1 MLEKIT
7 LPNGLRILMEQVS
20 TVRTACFGIWV
31 ASGSKDENAE
41 NNGISHFIEHMAF
54 KGTQSRTSRQLA
66 EEMDAIGGQ
75 MNAFTTK
82 EYTCFYAHTLD
93 YHVEEGFSILADML
107 TATRLEEE
115 DIKTEKSVVIEE
127 IGMSEDDPDDLVFEQ
142 LCAAV
147 WRNSPYG
154 MPILG
159 TRRSVKGFSGRML
172 RTYMQGRYVPNRMV
186 VSICGH
192 FDRGAFLRCVEG
204 FFSDLEPGEAMERP
218 LPGVYQPSLVFAE
231 KKQEQTHLSF
241 CLPGLPSGHPERY
254 AMALLNG
261 VLGGSSSSRL
271 FQRIREEL
279 GIAYSVFSDTFPTLS
294 GGLFCIQASVSP
306 SMARAAT
313 EEILCVLEKTRRGI
327 TEKEFFRAREHYKS
341 AVLMSMESPS
351 GRAGYSGRSELLL
364 GRIDSDDEILAKA
377 EAVTLEQVNRL
388 AEQILDTKNLSASIV
403 GEISEKGFFRQIV
416 RQ

>member
-7 LPNGLRILMEQVS
+7 LPNGLRILMEQVTS
-20 TVRTACFGIWV
+20 VRTACFGIWV
-31 ASGSKDENAE
+31 GNGSKDENTS

-107 TATRLEEE
+107 TAARMDEE

-147 WRNSPYG
+147 WRDSPYG

-159 TRRSVKGFSGRML
+159 TRSSVRSFSGRLL
-172 RTYMQGRYVPNRMV
+172 REYMQSQYAPNRMV

-192 FDRGAFLRCVEG
+192 FDREAFLRCVER
-204 FFSDLEPGEAMERP
+204 FFSGMGPGKEVERP
-218 LPGVYQPSLVFAE
+218 GKSIYHPSLVLTE
-231 KKQEQTHLSF
+231 KKQEQTHLCF
-241 CLPGLPSGHPERY
+241 CLPGLPLGHPERY

-279 GIAYSVFSDTFPTLS
+279 GIAYSVFSDTYATLA
-294 GGLFCIQASVSP
+294 GGLLCVQASVNP
-306 SMARAAT
+306 SMARRAT
-313 EEILCVLEKTRRGI
+313 EEILRVLEKAREGI
-327 TEKEFFRAREHYKS
+327 SEKEFSRAREHYKS
-341 AVLMSMESPS
+341 AVLMSMESPAS
-351 GRAGYSGRSELLL
+351 RAGYSGRSELLS
-364 GRIDSDDEILAKA
+364 GKIDTDDEILAKA
-377 EAVTLEQVNRL
+377 QAVTLEQVNQL
-388 AEQILDTKNLSASIV
+388 ARRILDSQNLSASVV
-403 GEISEKGFFRQIV
+403 GELPEKDFFHQIV
-416 RQ
+416 RE

>member
-7 LPNGLRILMEQVS
+7 LPNGLRVLMEPVP

-31 ASGSKDENAE
+31 ASGSKDENEE

-107 TATRLEEE
+107 TAPRLAEE

-147 WRNSPYG
+147 WRDSPYG
-154 MPILG
+154 RPILG
-159 TRRSVKGFSGRML
+159 SRGSVKVFSRQML
-172 RTYMQGRYVPNRMV
+172 RDYMKSRYVPNRMV
-186 VSICGH
+186 VSVCGH
-192 FDRGAFLRCVEG
+192 FDRDAFLRCVG
-204 FFSDLEPGEAMERP
+204 RFFSGLKPGEEMKRP
-218 LPGVYQPSLVFAE
+218 KPSIYRPSLVLTE
-231 KKQEQTHLSF
+231 KKQEQTHLCF
-241 CLPGLPSGHPERY
+241 CLPGLPSGDPERY

-294 GGLFCIQASVSP
+294 GGLLCVQASVSP
-306 SMARAAT
+306 SMARSAA
-313 EEILCVLEKTRRGI
+313 EEVIRVLEKARQGI
-327 TEKEFFRAREHYKS
+327 SQKEFVRAREHYKS
-341 AVLMSMESPS
+341 AVLMSMESPAS
-351 GRAGYSGRSELLL
+351 RAGYSGRCELLS
-364 GRIDSDDEILAKA
+364 GKIDTDDEILAKA

-388 AEQILDTKNLSASIV
+388 AQRVLDTEKLSASVV
-403 GEISEKGFFRQIV
+403 GEIQNEGFFRQIV
-416 RQ
+416 RE